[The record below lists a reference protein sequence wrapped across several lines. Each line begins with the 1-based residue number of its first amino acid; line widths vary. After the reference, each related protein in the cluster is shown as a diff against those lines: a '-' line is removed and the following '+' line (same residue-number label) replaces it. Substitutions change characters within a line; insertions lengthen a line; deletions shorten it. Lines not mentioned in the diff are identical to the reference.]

1 MSTST
6 PPKPLP
12 FDSHGEI
19 GVFRAEKYFNGGL
32 DIHVDSPRTN
42 PPNNKPSIN
51 LAPDEPFTPN
61 PWLAT
66 PSVASESCTTTTTTT
81 QKPLLNT
88 HKTHN
93 TKGFLSHALGYY
105 CMCYSRSDKP
115 SDDIGEISFSRPV
128 TTAPTASFR
137 DNSFTFQNG
146 SLKLVHFQEPE
157 VERKSLEVFGSPVIG
172 RHRNKPFSLEKK
184 LAMLSWDH
192 TNNNNYNNDE
202 ANSDCSSDLFEI
214 ESLTKQTNPFQSPT
228 PSYYAPSEASVE
240 WSVVTASALDFD
252 ERRISTTSPARV
264 AAPPPPPPRRVGV
277 NEQVAV
283 VVQKRRSGSLLG
295 CKSEKAVRVA
305 EDNSNGRKISGKV
318 NFNSSSSSVSVSV
331 PVPVSV
337 SVNRFEDETR
347 VRSFSFRSQAPP
359 PLLPSSRHSLATRSL
374 PRPYS
379 PRLSNIAFNIH
390 DIIG

>member
-1 MSTST
+1 M
-6 PPKPLP
+6 
-12 FDSHGEI
+12 
-19 GVFRAEKYFNGGL
+19 
-32 DIHVDSPRTN
+32 
-42 PPNNKPSIN
+42 
-51 LAPDEPFTPN
+51 
-61 PWLAT
+61 
-66 PSVASESCTTTTTTT
+66 
-81 QKPLLNT
+81 
-88 HKTHN
+88 
-93 TKGFLSHALGYY
+93 
-105 CMCYSRSDKP
+105 
-115 SDDIGEISFSRPV
+115 
-128 TTAPTASFR
+128 
-137 DNSFTFQNG
+137 
-146 SLKLVHFQEPE
+146 
-157 VERKSLEVFGSPVIG
+157 ERKSLEVFGSPVIG

-192 TNNNNYNNDE
+192 NNNNNNDE

-264 AAPPPPPPRRVGV
+264 AAPPPRRVGV
-277 NEQVAV
+277 NEPVAV

-305 EDNSNGRKISGKV
+305 EDNSNGRKINGKV

-331 PVPVSV
+331 PVPV

-359 PLLPSSRHSLATRSL
+359 LSLLPSSRHALATRSL

>member
-1 MSTST
+1 M
-6 PPKPLP
+6 
-12 FDSHGEI
+12 
-19 GVFRAEKYFNGGL
+19 
-32 DIHVDSPRTN
+32 
-42 PPNNKPSIN
+42 
-51 LAPDEPFTPN
+51 
-61 PWLAT
+61 
-66 PSVASESCTTTTTTT
+66 
-81 QKPLLNT
+81 
-88 HKTHN
+88 
-93 TKGFLSHALGYY
+93 
-105 CMCYSRSDKP
+105 
-115 SDDIGEISFSRPV
+115 
-128 TTAPTASFR
+128 
-137 DNSFTFQNG
+137 
-146 SLKLVHFQEPE
+146 
-157 VERKSLEVFGSPVIG
+157 ERKSLEVFGSPVIG

-192 TNNNNYNNDE
+192 TNNNNDE

-264 AAPPPPPPRRVGV
+264 AAPPPRRVGV
-277 NEQVAV
+277 NEPVAV

-305 EDNSNGRKISGKV
+305 EDNSNGRKINGKV
-318 NFNSSSSSVSVSV
+318 NFNSSSSS
-331 PVPVSV
+331 VSV

-359 PLLPSSRHSLATRSL
+359 PSLLPSSRHALATRSL